1 MTRRK
6 LTKYIVVHST
16 STKPNED
23 IKLSDVDEWHRKKG
37 KLKVGYHFFIRR
49 DGIIESGRPPNEI
62 GSHVR
67 ENDLE
72 SIAVC
77 LSGGKN
83 TRGIHAPDYGKQ
95 QIESLFVL
103 LMTLKFK
110 YADAEV
116 GGHRDLEEPPCPAF
130 DVRKWWDLNEDNFGL
145 LKFKYKDL

>member
-49 DGIIESGRPPNEI
+49 DGIIESGRSPNEI

-67 ENDLE
+67 DHDLE

-103 LMTLKFK
+103 LMTLKFM
-110 YADAEV
+110 YSDAEV
-116 GGHRDLEEPPCPAF
+116 VGHRDLEETPCTSF
-130 DVRKWWDLNEDNFGL
+130 DVRKWWHINEDNFGL
-145 LKFKYKDL
+145 LKFK